1 MHLNRISELELTD
14 LALSAAMNDFDT
26 AIRSWQELI
35 ERQEFA
41 QFGSDISRIVPAIYA
56 NIGRDSSLR
65 EIARLR
71 GVGKRTWSHNQK
83 AVGAVAEA
91 LNELGAVNYR
101 ILKGAALLLLSGNFA
116 SRSMGDIDLLISRE
130 DIEQVCNALDQSG
143 FRNEFQSFCLHR
155 EAYFNSPELNFVNE
169 SGVQI
174 DLHILEEHDQ
184 KELFSAMLKDAAT
197 ELKYRGVTLK
207 IPRPELLYVH
217 AIIHGMKNVAAGDT
231 LQSQIDTYFLSPYV
245 DSSVL
250 KELWEQYGLSRL
262 TNHQSHWPKKISPP
276 RVNVQRIFQKVYAV
290 VRSRGL
296 SRKIA
301 WKASADIGMRRP
313 IYFFWLLLGKPRGLE
328 VFVSRYMNGFLPG
341 LKERNTKMNVLAQ
354 EIRFKLESENKGFL
368 RRLVFTGEALTNT
381 SFLLFQ
387 DGYLRTTIGGKGHS
401 DWEEIIH
408 VKRNTS
414 EFSIRLTRTSC
425 GTCANKYGDTKFMQ
439 QAITIQG

>member
-1 MHLNRISELELTD
+1 MVVNRISEPELID

-26 AIRSWQELI
+26 AVRSWQELI

-91 LNELGAVNYR
+91 LNQLGAVNYR
-101 ILKGAALLLLSGNFA
+101 ILKGAALLLLSGNYA
-116 SRSMGDIDLLISRE
+116 SRSMGDVDLLVSRE

-169 SGVQI
+169 NGVQI
-174 DLHILEEHDQ
+174 DLHIMEQHDH
-184 KELFSAMLKDAAT
+184 KELFSAMLKDVAK
-197 ELKYRGVTLK
+197 ELKFRGVTLK
-207 IPRPELLYVH
+207 IPRPELMYIH
-217 AIIHGMKNVAAGDT
+217 AILHGMKNVAAGDS
-231 LQSQIDTYFLSPYV
+231 LQAQVDTYFLSSYM
-245 DSSVL
+245 DSSIL
-250 KELWEQYGLSRL
+250 KELSEQYGLSRL
-262 TNHQSHWPKKISPP
+262 SNHQSHLSKQLSLS
-276 RVNVQRIFQKVYAV
+276 RVNVQRIFQKAYAV

-301 WKASADIGMRRP
+301 WKASVDTGMRRP
-313 IYFFWLLLGKPRGLE
+313 IYFLWLLLGKPRGVE
-328 VFVSRYMNGFLPG
+328 VLASRYMNGFLPG
-341 LKERNTKMNVLAQ
+341 LTERNTEMNVLAQ
-354 EIRFKLESENKGFL
+354 EIRFKLKSESKGFF
-368 RRLVFTGEALTNT
+368 RRLDLTGEALKNT

-401 DWEEIIH
+401 NWEAIIQ
-408 VKRNTS
+408 VKKDAS
-414 EFSIRLTRTSC
+414 EFSIRLPRTSC
-425 GTCANKYGDTKFMQ
+425 AACANKYGDTKLTQ
-439 QAITIQG
+439 QEITIQG